1 MMTNPFDHHF
11 GRPGL
16 DFGCFTSSH
25 KLLVDCFVFWE
36 CFFFFFYN
44 RREYIEKAIKRIAKE
59 KYKGYKKEKRKKK
72 KTDLLQQTTR
82 RLPKISYYTTIWCH
96 QKILRGHFMRVL
108 LHGWFKHFQTKSN
121 CSDYNTAAE
130 QYL

>member
-36 CFFFFFYN
+36 CFFFFDN

-59 KYKGYKKEKRKKK
+59 KYKGYKKEKRKKLIYYSK
-72 KTDLLQQTTR
+72 QQEDYLRFLITPQFDTIR
-82 RLPKISYYTTIWCH
+82 RS
-96 QKILRGHFMRVL
+96 
-108 LHGWFKHFQTKSN
+108 
-121 CSDYNTAAE
+121 
-130 QYL
+130 